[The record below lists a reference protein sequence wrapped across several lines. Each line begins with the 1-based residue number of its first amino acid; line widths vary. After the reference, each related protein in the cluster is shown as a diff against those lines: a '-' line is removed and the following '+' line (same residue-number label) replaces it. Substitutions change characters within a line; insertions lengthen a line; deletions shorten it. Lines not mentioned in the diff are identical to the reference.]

1 MQHCV
6 MLLQDYCRLWQHDT
20 MLAAVHRAG
29 QSIWCLP
36 AVCAS
41 WLDTQCNCNDTRGA
55 PAAAALLHWLFFSG
69 LDHCAKGMS
78 QLATP
83 SLLAFQ
89 AMGSGGTARQ
99 PETGKGKDAPQYFGT
114 VVYDPSSAS
123 NLPVLEW

>member
-1 MQHCV
+1 MHLGSTLNV
-6 MLLQDYCRLWQHDT
+6 AAMTLL
-20 MLAAVHRAG
+20 
-29 QSIWCLP
+29 
-36 AVCAS
+36 
-41 WLDTQCNCNDTRGA
+41 
-55 PAAAALLHWLFFSG
+55 LLLYSCTGCFSVE

-78 QLATP
+78 QLATQG
-83 SLLAFQ
+83 LLAFQ

>member
-1 MQHCV
+1 MA
-6 MLLQDYCRLWQHDT
+6 DYCRLLHYDL
-20 MLAAVHRAG
+20 MLPAVHEQDR
-29 QSIWCLP
+29 SIWCLL
-36 AVCAS
+36 ASCAS
-41 WLDTQCNCNDTRGA
+41 WQYPLCSCNDT
-55 PAAAALLHWLFFSG
+55 PAAAAFFYWVYPVKI
-69 LDHCAKGMS
+69 DDRATWMS
-78 QLATP
+78 QLATQ